1 MLYFFLNKKY
11 YTKTEVANIHP
22 YLDELVKNMYCFLKA
37 QDMNAR
43 SESDSESLDNG
54 ESYDGSFK
62 WINTAFECLYY
73 IEQHE
78 QNQMIEQF
86 FSLESSQVDYS

>member
-43 SESDSESLDNG
+43 SESDTES
-54 ESYDGSFK
+54 
-62 WINTAFECLYY
+62 
-73 IEQHE
+73 
-78 QNQMIEQF
+78 
-86 FSLESSQVDYS
+86 